1 MIGNEKKK
9 LDKGWA
15 GMVYARSMDNLIC
28 LDSYQPTTDPLLSQ
42 HVIAG
47 TMTTHDDKHPIS
59 TTHGDSMETGDDT
72 LAKVLQ

>member
-1 MIGNEKKK
+1 
-9 LDKGWA
+9 
-15 GMVYARSMDNLIC
+15 MVYARSMDNLIH

-47 TMTTHDDKHPIS
+47 TMTTPDDIRPIL
-59 TTHGDSMETGDDT
+59 TTGDDGTSTGDDT